1 MIPSKY
7 QPQILLY
14 QKAGKQ
20 QKQGAQMR
28 KKRWKNW

>member
-20 QKQGAQMR
+20 QKQGAQLR